1 MCCLCLKEK
10 FLIMFAPVKA
20 SLNKRSEVY
29 ASCWHRLSKTFF
41 LLVQKTECF
50 LFNHFCTLDD
60 FVQLY
65 SLSGMDLVFFFLQQP
80 FSLLHPH
87 ILLDFMYHKSGMRI
101 FIKSLSKF
109 SNKPYMQR
117 CILNHA
123 LPYQFQIYCCKY
135 FRTNFTVVLRRWCYN
150 PCKYGKARLS
160 ETISSYNKKGCTFQM
175 YHCSKTLIINVVI
188 MFSKFSQNV
197 FGYNSALDSTFGKIF
212 ATIVF

>member
-1 MCCLCLKEK
+1 MKSPSSIWTFLFSDSSCVTVYQTHRQLSQLTGTSLAPGPQKCPQVPGQWSPLSLHCHLAHPLQSKQFNPTTSMCCLCLKEK

-123 LPYQFQIYCCKY
+123 LPY
-135 FRTNFTVVLRRWCYN
+135 
-150 PCKYGKARLS
+150 
-160 ETISSYNKKGCTFQM
+160 
-175 YHCSKTLIINVVI
+175 
-188 MFSKFSQNV
+188 
-197 FGYNSALDSTFGKIF
+197 
-212 ATIVF
+212 